1 MEKLGLSP
9 VSKGLLWFTVFTN
22 VSTQGDTVSLGTLNF
37 IKGEAS
43 WKEGSSYLFQ
53 SKQRWRRSGGTQS
66 KGLFASPL

>member
-43 WKEGSSYLFQ
+43 RGWQPLDD
-53 SKQRWRRSGGTQS
+53 RILSGKTQDA
-66 KGLFASPL
+66 GLDCHCDDS

>member
-43 WKEGSSYLFQ
+43 WKEGSRVICSRVN
-53 SKQRWRRSGGTQS
+53 KGGD
-66 KGLFASPL
+66 